1 MLGASLPAV
10 ALQLGP
16 VRRLY
21 AHVHRLSLG
30 LGVFALLTPA
40 TFYGCPGWSAS
51 RTLHFVAL
59 RPMPSPAK
67 KSKRGIG
74 KWC

>member
-30 LGVFALLTPA
+30 LGVFALLTRVSSNLLR
-40 TFYGCPGWSAS
+40 SAG